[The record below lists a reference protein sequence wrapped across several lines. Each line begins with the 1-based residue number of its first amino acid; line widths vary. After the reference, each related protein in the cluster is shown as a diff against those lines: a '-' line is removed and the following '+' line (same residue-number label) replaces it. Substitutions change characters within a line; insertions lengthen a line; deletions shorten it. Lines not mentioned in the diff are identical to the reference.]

1 MPPAGAGEAISW
13 PHLLSTTPRRDRP
26 MNEKQLDTEL
36 LPYPLPPWKHR
47 FRTLSIF
54 CEVDEAALSTRVPA
68 PLELASN
75 VVQITVM
82 HFESTVPPRPYYD
95 SAVIAQVRYTGARSA
110 GTGCTPSPAP
120 TRCARERASS
130 GASA

>member
-1 MPPAGAGEAISW
+1 
-13 PHLLSTTPRRDRP
+13 
-26 MNEKQLDTEL
+26 MNPKQLDTEL

-82 HFESTVPPRPYYD
+82 HPSRARCRRVPYYD
-95 SAVIAQVRYTGARSA
+95 SAVIAGRCAMAERSA
-110 GTGCTPSPAP
+110 GTGCMPSPAP
-120 TRCARERASS
+120 TRSAPAPASS
-130 GASA
+130 GAFA